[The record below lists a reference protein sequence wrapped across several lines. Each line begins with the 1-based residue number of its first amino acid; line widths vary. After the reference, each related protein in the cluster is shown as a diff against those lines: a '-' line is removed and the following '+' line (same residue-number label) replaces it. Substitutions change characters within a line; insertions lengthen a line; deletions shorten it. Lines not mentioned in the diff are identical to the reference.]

1 MKLSLEGIGAVL
13 RSEGEYT
20 QVVRI
25 ITGGP
30 ADIDGRLA
38 PDDRVIGVKQEDSEE
53 MVDVI
58 GWRLDDV
65 VDLSLD
71 VYLDI
76 YLKLDVN
83 VYLNNDVNLVNIL

>member
-1 MKLSLEGIGAVL
+1 MSPRISENFDISMKLSLEGIGAVL

-65 VDLSLD
+65 VDLSRGPKNY
-71 VYLDI
+71 V
-76 YLKLDVN
+76 LKLEV
-83 VYLNNDVNLVNIL
+83 LS